1 LTAFILIG
9 AVMVSIALGLVAWPI
24 YKARS
29 NEGRSA
35 LVVLGVL
42 ALALPVGAAV
52 LYHSISNWDWDPA
65 AIEAASH
72 SGQHSL
78 PEMVSQLEDRLKKT
92 PDDVGGW
99 LMLGRSRL
107 VMNDFAAASS
117 AFKRAYEVSN
127 GKNVEAVL
135 GYGAT
140 LYRIDSTAINGRAGE
155 LFEEALKLD
164 PTNPEALW
172 FGGTAARN
180 SGRLDVARERWAAT
194 LKSGAE
200 MPAEFRAMLVQQIT
214 DLDRQLGRKPDPELV
229 KIAAAAAAAATAA
242 TPTSVPVAQASGGDG
257 NARAAPPAATGT
269 AGTVTVRVKLGPAVA
284 GKVPPGALL
293 FVLARD
299 PTQPGPPFAVK
310 RLPAAHLPLD
320 VVLTEQDAMLPA
332 RTIKTAKQLLIVARF
347 SVSGMPTASSG
358 DVYGEIP
365 YDLASAKPVDLLIDK
380 LVP

>member
-24 YKARS
+24 YQARS
-29 NEGRSA
+29 SEGRSA

-52 LYHSISNWDWDPA
+52 LYRSISNWDWDPA
-65 AIEAASH
+65 AIEAASQ

-78 PEMVSQLEDRLKKT
+78 PEMVSQLEDRLKKA

-117 AFKRAYEVSN
+117 AFKRAYEVSK

-164 PTNPEALW
+164 PANPEALW

-200 MPAEFRAMLVQQIT
+200 MPPEFRAMLVQQIS
-214 DLDRQLGRKPDPELV
+214 DLDRQLGRKPDPELA
-229 KIAAAAAAAATAA
+229 KIAAAAVAAAAT
-242 TPTSVPVAQASGGDG
+242 TPTAMPVAQASGGDG
-257 NARAAPPAATGT
+257 NARAAPPAAAAGT
-269 AGTVTVRVKLGPAVA
+269 PGTVTVHVKLGPAVA

-310 RLPAAHLPLD
+310 RLPGATLPLD
-320 VVLTEQDAMLPA
+320 IVLTEQDAMLPA

-358 DVYGEIP
+358 DVYGEVP
-365 YDLASAKPVDLLIDK
+365 YELASAKPVDLVIDK